1 MGLWCVTR
9 AYSQLWTSC
18 MYHDEIINVMGQI
31 ITLSSLKDL
40 STQHLIAIYNSHVSA
55 RVANTGSQ
63 SATGFGYT
71 G

>member
-1 MGLWCVTR
+1 
-9 AYSQLWTSC
+9 

-40 STQHLIAIYNSHVSA
+40 STQHLIAIYNSDVSA
-55 RVANTGSQ
+55 RVANSGSQ